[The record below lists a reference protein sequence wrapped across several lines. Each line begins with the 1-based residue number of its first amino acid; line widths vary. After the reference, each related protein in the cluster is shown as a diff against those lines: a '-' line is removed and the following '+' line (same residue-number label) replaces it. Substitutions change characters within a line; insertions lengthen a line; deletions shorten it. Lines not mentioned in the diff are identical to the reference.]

1 MRLRFPTAAAA
12 TAWVAA
18 TLVLA
23 SMLVAAPAQA
33 DTAPEPG
40 LPATVSSDSLPTAQ
54 INGVVWDQAIVG
66 DTVFVGGNFTAARPA
81 GSPPGSNTVARTHL
95 LSYRLSTGQLLSWA
109 PNLNGQVRAMDTSP
123 DGSRLYVV
131 GAFTTVNGGSRSR
144 IAAFDTASGSL
155 ITDFNASANGELFAV
170 GASASTVYFAGNLSS
185 AGGLSR
191 PGRAAAATATTGAT
205 TGWAPVLA
213 DGRAYA
219 LEVSPDASKVVLGGS
234 FLTANG
240 SSNPGF
246 GLVGVNTTTGASI
259 PTPANNIIRNAGNS
273 AAIYGMSSDA
283 DSVYGSGYV
292 LLSSSGTGNTEGTFR
307 IDWATLNLIWM
318 ADCRGDQYG
327 SAAQGDVVYIAGH
340 PHQCEWVGD
349 FPEHDPQSFQ
359 RALAFTKAPFSVV
372 RENINYGKPS
382 TRPLA
387 FYPDMNLGNFTGQYQ
402 GPWTVQANAQ
412 YVAYAGE
419 FTQVNGIGQQ
429 GLSRFAVSS
438 IAPDADGPRASGG
451 GWPLSAVP
459 IASGAV
465 RVSWP
470 ANHDRDNERLVY
482 QVVRNGSTIATIPG
496 RSRFW
501 DRPTMTYVDTGLSPG
516 APASYRVNATDP
528 FGNVA
533 WSQTASTSAGS
544 SGSLSDYARAVF
556 ADSPT
561 WYFRMGDPTGSTL
574 ANAAGPTAAVTRT
587 LGATAQVDAASGSGV
602 TEGVP
607 GAVPGDSN
615 TAARFNGTANGRAA
629 TAIEMW
635 PDDSMSVE
643 AWFKTTVSSG
653 KILGQGDNGS
663 ATGTSSSHNRS
674 LYLNGGRV
682 SWTVFDTQNRTLQS
696 GTGYNDGAW
705 HHAVATLG
713 PDGMRLYVDGQQV
726 STFAPTNY
734 GRNFYG
740 YWKIGGDATP
750 GGNQNF
756 TGDLDEL
763 AIYKTVLPA
772 SRVAAHWQARSGG
785 GGPGPNQPPSAS
797 FSTSVDGMAVGVDA
811 NGSSDADG
819 GITSRHWDFGDGT
832 TGSGILASRTYA
844 VPGTYTITL
853 TVTDDDGAQASTSRQ
868 VAVDDGTD
876 PPVGPVGLDDFSRTL
891 SNGWGAATTGG
902 TWAVNDAPGFLVGS
916 GVGAT
921 VFQPGLTR
929 RATLPITPSASM
941 DVSVTLSI
949 EKTAAGGAAAAGA
962 VVRQVGSAFYQGRI
976 RFLTNGTCQLQ
987 LNEGSG
993 TVLANLDPVAGLSCA
1008 AGQRIRLR
1016 VQATGTSPTTLR
1028 VRAWQ
1033 AGSPE
1038 PASWQLTATSTS
1050 GPLQAA
1056 GIVGVEGYVSGAT
1069 TNAPN
1074 SILFDDFAASILP

>member
-1 MRLRFPTAAAA
+1 MRLRFTASAATTASAAAA
-12 TAWVAA
+12 
-18 TLVLA
+18 LLIA
-23 SMLVAAPAQA
+23 SLLVAAPAHA

-40 LPATVSSDSLPTAQ
+40 LPTTVSTDSLPTAQ

-81 GSPPGSNTVARTHL
+81 GSPPGSNTVTRTHL

-131 GAFTTVNGGSRSR
+131 GAFTTVNGAARSR
-144 IAAFDTASGSL
+144 IVAFDTATGNV

-170 GASASTVYFAGNLSS
+170 GASASTAYFAGNLSS
-185 AGGLSR
+185 AGGVSR
-191 PGRAAAATATTGAT
+191 PGRAAAATAATGAT
-205 TGWAPVLA
+205 TAWAPVLA

-219 LEVSPDASKVVLGGS
+219 MEVSPDGSKVVLGGS

-246 GLVGVNTTTGASI
+246 GLVGVNSTNGATI

-318 ADCRGDQYG
+318 ADCRGDEYG
-327 SAAQGDVVYIAGH
+327 SAAQGDVVYVAGH

-349 FPEHDPQSFQ
+349 FPERDPRSFQ

-387 FYPDMNLGNFTGQYQ
+387 FYPDINLGNFTGQYQ

-419 FTQVNGIGQQ
+419 FTQVNGVGQQ
-429 GLSRFAVSS
+429 GLSRFAISS
-438 IAPDADGPRASGG
+438 VAPDADGPRLSGD
-451 GWPLSAVP
+451 WPVNAVP

-470 ANHDRDNERLVY
+470 SNHDRDNERLTY
-482 QVVRNGSTIATIPG
+482 QVVRNGTTVATIPG
-496 RSRFW
+496 LSRFW
-501 DRPTMTYVDTGLSPG
+501 DRPTLTYVDTGLSPG
-516 APASYRVNATDP
+516 APVSYRVSATDP

-533 WSQTASTSAGS
+533 WSQTASTNAGS
-544 SGSLSDYARAVF
+544 GGSVSNYARAVF

-561 WYFRMGDPTGSTL
+561 WYFRMGDPAGSTL
-574 ANAAGPTAAVTRT
+574 VNAAGPTSAVTRT
-587 LGATAQVDAASGSGV
+587 LATTTQVDAASGSGV

-607 GAVPGDSN
+607 GAISGDPN
-615 TAARFNGTANGRAA
+615 TAARFNGTGTGRAS
-629 TAIEMW
+629 TAVEMW
-635 PDDSMSVE
+635 PDDSMTVE
-643 AWFKTTVSSG
+643 AWFKTTTSSG
-653 KILGQGDNGS
+653 KILGLGDNGS
-663 ATGTSSSHNRS
+663 ATGTSSAHNRS

-696 GTGYNDGAW
+696 GTGYNDGNW

-726 STFAPTNY
+726 STFAPTIY

-750 GGNQNF
+750 AGNQNF
-756 TGDLDEL
+756 TGDLDEV

-785 GGPGPNQPPSAS
+785 GGPLPNQPPSAS
-797 FSTSVDGMAVGVDA
+797 FSPSVDDLTVGVDA
-811 NGSSDADG
+811 SGSFDSDG
-819 GITSRHWDFGDGT
+819 LITDYAWDFGDGT
-832 TGSGILASRTYA
+832 TGSGITSSRTYTA
-844 VPGTYTITL
+844 PGTYTITL
-853 TVTDDDGAQASTSRQ
+853 TVTDDDDAQGSTTRQ
-868 VAVDDGTD
+868 VTVDDD
-876 PPVGPVGLDDFSRTL
+876 PPPPAGVVGQDDFSRSF
-891 SNGWGAATTGG
+891 SNGWGTAPVGG
-902 TWAVNDAPGFLVGS
+902 TWAVNDPSGFLVAN
-916 GVGAT
+916 GVGTT
-921 VFQPGLTR
+921 VYQPGLTR
-929 RATLPITPSASM
+929 HATLPITPSASI
-941 DVSVTLSI
+941 DLTVKVSL
-949 EKTAAGGAAAAGA
+949 EKTAAGGAVAGGA

-976 RFLTNGTCQLQ
+976 RFLTNGACQLQ

-993 TVLANLDPVAGLSCA
+993 TVLANLDPVPGLSCT
-1008 AGQRIRLR
+1008 AGQQIQLR

-1028 VRAWQ
+1028 VKAWQ
-1033 AGSPE
+1033 VGSTE
-1038 PASWQLTATSTS
+1038 PASWQLTATSS
-1050 GPLQAA
+1050 AGSLQSA
-1056 GIVGVEGYVSGAT
+1056 GVVGVEGYVSGAA

-1074 SILFDDFAASILP
+1074 SIRFDDLVAAVLP

>member
-1 MRLRFPTAAAA
+1 MRLRSTASAFTAAAA
-12 TAWVAA
+12 LLIGSLVA
-18 TLVLA
+18 
-23 SMLVAAPAQA
+23 AAPAQA

-131 GAFTTVNGGSRSR
+131 GAFTTVNGAARSR
-144 IAAFDTASGSL
+144 IAAFDTTTGNVVTAF
-155 ITDFNASANGELFAV
+155 DASANGELFAV
-170 GASASTVYFAGNLSS
+170 GASASTVYFAGNMTS
-185 AGGLSR
+185 AGGVSR
-191 PGRAAAATATTGAT
+191 PGRAAAATAATGAT
-205 TGWAPVLA
+205 TAWAPVLS

-219 LEVSPDASKVVLGGS
+219 MEVSPDGSKVVLGGS

-246 GLVGVNTTTGASI
+246 GLVGVNSTTGATI
-259 PTPANNIIRNAGNS
+259 PTPANSIIRNAGNS

-307 IDWATLNLIWM
+307 IDWASLNLIWM
-318 ADCRGDQYG
+318 ADCRGDEYG
-327 SAAQGDVVYIAGH
+327 SAAQGDVVYVAGH

-349 FPEHDPQSFQ
+349 FPEHDPQTFQ

-387 FYPDMNLGNFTGQYQ
+387 FYPDINLGNFTGQYQ

-419 FTQVNGIGQQ
+419 FTQVNGVGQQ
-429 GLSRFAVSS
+429 GLSRFAISS
-438 IAPDADGPRASGG
+438 VAPDADGPLVSGG
-451 GWPLSAVP
+451 GWPVSAVP
-459 IASGAV
+459 NGSGAV

-470 ANHDRDNERLVY
+470 SNHDRDNERLVY
-482 QVVRNGSTIATIPG
+482 RVVRNGSTIATLSG
-496 RSRFW
+496 LSRFW
-501 DRPTMTYVDTGLSPG
+501 DRPTLTYVDAGLAPG
-516 APASYRVNATDP
+516 TPVSYQVNATDP

-533 WSQTASTSAGS
+533 FSQTVSTTAGTGGSASA
-544 SGSLSDYARAVF
+544 YARAVF

-561 WYFRMGDPTGSTL
+561 WYFRMGDPSGSTL
-574 ANAAGPTAAVTRT
+574 VNAAGPTAAVTRT
-587 LGATAQVDAASGSGV
+587 LGTTAQVDAASGSGV

-607 GAVPGDSN
+607 GAITGDAN
-615 TAARFNGTANGRAA
+615 TAARFNGTGTGRAA
-629 TAIEMW
+629 TTTSMW

-643 AWFKTTVSSG
+643 TWFRTTVSSG
-653 KILGQGDNGS
+653 KILGLGDSGS
-663 ATGTSSSHNRS
+663 ATGTSSAHNRS

-696 GTGYNDGAW
+696 AAGYDDGAW

-726 STFAPTNY
+726 STFAPTTY

-750 GGNQNF
+750 AGAQNF
-756 TGDLDEL
+756 TGDLDEM

-772 SRVAAHWQARSGG
+772 SRVLAHWQARSGG
-785 GGPGPNQPPSAS
+785 GPVPNQPPSAT
-797 FSTSVDGMAVGVDA
+797 FSSSVDALTVAVDA
-811 NGSSDADG
+811 SGSSDPDG
-819 GITSRHWDFGDGT
+819 SITSHDWNFGDGT
-832 TGSGILASRTYA
+832 TGSGISASRTYA
-844 VPGTYTITL
+844 APGTYTITL
-853 TVTDDDGAQASTSRQ
+853 TVTDDDGARSSTSRQ
-868 VAVDDGTD
+868 VTVDDDGGPPSGT
-876 PPVGPVGLDDFSRTL
+876 VGLDDFSRTL
-891 SNGWGAATTGG
+891 TNGWGAATTGG
-902 TWAVNDAPGFLVGS
+902 TWAVNDASGFLVGN
-916 GVGAT
+916 GVGTT
-921 VFQPGLTR
+921 VHQPGLTR

-941 DVSVTLSI
+941 DVAVTLSL

-962 VVRQVGSAFYQGRI
+962 VVRQVGPAFYQGRI
-976 RFLTNGTCQLQ
+976 RFLTNGACQLQ
-987 LNEGSG
+987 LNEGSS
-993 TVLANLDPVAGLSCA
+993 TVLANLDPVPGLSCT

-1028 VRAWQ
+1028 VKAWPV
-1033 AGSPE
+1033 GTTE
-1038 PASWQLTATSTS
+1038 PAGWHLTATSTAAA
-1050 GPLQAA
+1050 LQAGGVV
-1056 GIVGVEGYVSGAT
+1056 GIEGYVSGAT

-1074 SILFDDFAASILP
+1074 SIRYDDFAANLLP